1 MAEMDWFYTIFKCFA
16 KKIYINETK
25 YDYIIFNTFV
35 YSDDGFY
42 LGVYMPKCAEDV
54 DTMAPHPDELWF
66 YWCCLIPRLL
76 FSPKPDFDS
85 YKENPIVEEP
95 QIIPELGEPIKNLDV
110 YIPDLGDNTPY
121 IN

>member
-1 MAEMDWFYTIFKCFA
+1 MRDWFYTIFKCFA
-16 KKIYINETK
+16 KKIYRNETK

-66 YWCCLIPRLL
+66 CWCCLIPRLL
-76 FSPKPDFDS
+76 CSPKPNFDS
-85 YKENPIVEEP
+85 YKENPIIEQPE
-95 QIIPELGEPIKNLDV
+95 IIPELGEPITNLDN